1 MSTPSTSSRQ
11 TRKGGPGDPDDDR
24 KPGPNRVICSL
35 QSTGRIGKSTVAQA
49 LISWFGFAGVE
60 FAAIDADGEHQTL
73 SRWYPDIVTRLPFRE
88 TDDLLPILNE
98 IGSMPTILID
108 YPAQSTQTLLS
119 AFAHF
124 QAFDFFESKNTR
136 LTSLIFAS
144 DERPAMASAAEIITT
159 FGPKS
164 DYIIVTNPARFQSE
178 IFMHSQLPKMLGD
191 YTARTIEVG
200 RITRTT
206 LDHLDAESAKAKK
219 ALTFRE
225 AEKLLPAGSVIE
237 LQSWRNRLFAQ
248 FEDVCDLLLPA
259 EVDKR
264 VERPQSLA
272 TAKVD
277 PYTL

>member
-1 MSTPSTSSRQ
+1 MEGS
-11 TRKGGPGDPDDDR
+11 DDDG
-24 KPGPNRVICSL
+24 KPGPNRIICSL

-88 TDDLLPILNE
+88 TDDLLPVLNE
-98 IGSMPTILID
+98 TGSMPAMLID

-119 AFAHF
+119 AFGHF

-164 DYIIVTNPARFQSE
+164 DYIIVKNPARLQSE
-178 IFMHSQLPKMLGD
+178 IFMHSQLPKMLAE
-191 YTARTIEVG
+191 YAAATIEIG

-206 LDHLDAESAKAKK
+206 LEHLDAESAKAKK

-248 FEDVCDLLLPA
+248 FEDVCDLLSPA